1 MNYEHRKGRAFY
13 TSRDLIVYSF
23 GVGCNPAEYPN
34 EIKYL
39 YEHNKRFTAFPTF
52 LLSLPFRAVD
62 VSDAHKNLGASHG
75 FGMPHFPPPLMK
87 APALVSTQAQ
97 VRGPTSTRSHQRI
110 GAVIHLGQKFRLH
123 EEIPSCSPD
132 ADNRLPVEVNIE
144 SRLLACRPHKHGTI
158 VTIESQFYV
167 RDASIAEINRK
178 GIPIATSQMV
188 TLYPTRFSDSAGS
201 GATSDVSTLHPIEF
215 NKMETQMEKSKPFR
229 NRRYKIASNQAL
241 LYRLSGDTNR
251 IHVEG
256 APELFNTTQP
266 ILHGL
271 CTLGYA
277 VRAILSIYAGSEKCT
292 YVECYFKRPVF
303 VGDEIEVRVW
313 ESKREI
319 KHKDSEKIFLFEIR
333 NAKTDAIVVDSG
345 VAGLSGGLT
354 ESTGQDDLISKL

>member
-1 MNYEHRKGRAFY
+1 MTYEHIKGRAFY

-23 GVGCNPAEYPN
+23 GVGCNPAELD

-62 VSDAHKNLGASHG
+62 VVSEAHKNLGPCHG
-75 FGMPHFPPPLMK
+75 FGMPQFPPPLME
-87 APALVSTQAQ
+87 APTLVSTQSQAK
-97 VRGPTSTRSHQRI
+97 GPRQRI
-110 GAVIHLGQKFRLH
+110 GGAVIHLGQKFRLH

-132 ADNRLPVEVNIE
+132 ADNRRPVEVNIE
-144 SRLLACRPHKHGTI
+144 TRLLACRPHKHGTI
-158 VTIESQFYV
+158 ATIESKFYV
-167 RDASIAEINRK
+167 RDASIAEKNKKDIL
-178 GIPIATSQMV
+178 IATSQMV
-188 TLYPTRFSDSAGS
+188 TLYPTRFSDSDGS
-201 GATSDVSTLHPIEF
+201 SATSDLSTLHPIEF
-215 NKMETQMEKSKPFR
+215 SKMETQIEKSKPFL
-229 NRRYKIASNQAL
+229 NRRYKIANNQAL

-277 VRAILSIYAGSEKCT
+277 VRAILSIYATGSEKCT

-319 KHKDSEKIFLFEIR
+319 KHKLSEKIFLFEVR
-333 NAKTDAIVVDSG
+333 NAKTAAIVVDSG

-354 ESTGQDDLISKL
+354 GSSWQDALISKL

>member
-1 MNYEHRKGRAFY
+1 MNHELKKGRAFY

-23 GVGCNPAEYPN
+23 GVGCNPAEFSN

-39 YEHNKRFTAFPTF
+39 YEHSKQFTAFPTF
-52 LLSLPFRAVD
+52 LLSLPFRAAD
-62 VSDAHKNLGASHG
+62 VSDAHKSIGPSHG
-75 FGMPHFPPPLMK
+75 FGMPHFPPPLME
-87 APALVSTQAQ
+87 APSLASTQAQ
-97 VRGPTSTRSHQRI
+97 TKGPRQRI

-123 EEIPSCSPD
+123 KEIPSCSPD

-144 SRLLACRPHKHGTI
+144 SRLLACRPHKNGKI
-158 VTIESQFYV
+158 ATIESKFYV
-167 RDASIAEINRK
+167 RDDSIAEKNKKDIL
-178 GIPIATSQMV
+178 IATSQMV
-188 TLYPTRFSDSAGS
+188 TLYPTRFSDPAGS
-201 GATSDVSTLHPIEF
+201 GATSDLSTLHPIEF
-215 NKMETQMEKSKPFR
+215 NKMETQIEKSKPFL
-229 NRRYKIASNQAL
+229 NRRYKIGNNQAL

-277 VRAILSIYAGSEKCT
+277 VRAILSIYATGSEKCT

-313 ESKREI
+313 ESKRKS
-319 KHKDSEKIFLFEIR
+319 KHEDNEKTFLFEIR

-345 VAGLSGGLT
+345 VAGLSGGLA
-354 ESTGQDDLISKL
+354 ESSGQDALISKL